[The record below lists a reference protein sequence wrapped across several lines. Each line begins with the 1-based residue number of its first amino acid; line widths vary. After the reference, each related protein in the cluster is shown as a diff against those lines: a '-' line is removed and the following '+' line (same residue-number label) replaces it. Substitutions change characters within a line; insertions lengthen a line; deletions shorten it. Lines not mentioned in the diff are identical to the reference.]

1 MAYRLN
7 TAKQQTL
14 QISNDAFWYLYQE
27 EEMLDE
33 SNMEEAKEIM
43 AMFPHGYI
51 IKDNYVIVE
60 DEPDLVECT
69 FIPYTEEADIKW
81 DGESRCYNS
90 KGPDP
95 FVLLF
100 RIISHDK
107 CFIRY
112 MDERDGRVFN
122 EGEYNVIYKNGNPWC
137 EIPSKSNRQGCLF
150 PMWGKFTKYFTSNR
164 F

>member
-1 MAYRLN
+1 MAYRLDI
-7 TAKQQTL
+7 TKQQTL
-14 QISNDAFWYLYQE
+14 QISNDTFWYLYQE

-43 AMFPHGYI
+43 GMFPFGYQ
-51 IKDNYVIVE
+51 IKDDYVAVE
-60 DEPDLVECT
+60 NEPDLIECT
-69 FIPYTEEADIKW
+69 FIPYIKETDIEW

-90 KGPDP
+90 KGTDP

-100 RIISHDK
+100 RIVSHDK

-112 MDERDGRVFN
+112 MDERDGRIFV
-122 EGEYNVIYKNGNPWC
+122 EGEFNVVYKNGNPWC
-137 EIPSKSNRQGCLF
+137 EVPSKQSKQSSLF
-150 PMWGKFTKYFTSNR
+150 PIYGKQTKFFTANR